1 MAVPYIEPAAEL
13 FDAGR
18 AGRRPARLRGLLNA
32 LIAGLAK
39 LKSFQETRYLDE
51 MTEGQLADI
60 GVRRICS
67 SVRWLDCRET
77 PLRIDFEYRGI
88 AEERP
93 DGWRSAWLD

>member
-1 MAVPYIEPAAEL
+1 MAVPYIEPAAEM

-18 AGRRPARLRGLLNA
+18 AGRRPARLRGLLDA

-39 LKSFQETRYLDE
+39 LRAFQEPCYLDE

-60 GVRRICS
+60 GVRRISS

-77 PLRIDFEYRGI
+77 PLRVDFEYRSI
-88 AEERP
+88 AGDSRTDAGP
-93 DGWRSAWLD
+93 LG